1 MQLPADLR
9 AGAES
14 FAEGLPFGD
23 LKRAAALLS
32 ERYRE
37 GAPTA
42 AVKLAPAFRV
52 AAYMIA
58 RFPATYAA
66 VSRVLGEVP
75 FTPGS
80 ILDLAAGSGAAA
92 LAARALWPEAEITL
106 IESDTAF
113 AEAGRKLLSGGKWIA
128 ADLRQLTSLP
138 AADLVIASYGL
149 GELGGDHALRIGR
162 AAWDACR
169 LGTVFLE
176 PGTARGFELI
186 RKLRDFGPVIAPCP
200 CPGPCPVSG
209 GDWCHFA
216 QRVERSSLHRR
227 LKEGTLGHEDEKYSY
242 AVLARQPADRA
253 EGARVVR
260 HPRHHPGFIELRL
273 CEGGALRNQTVTRS
287 QKAQFRAAR
296 KAEWGSLLF
305 LDRQVV
311 DDAEH
316 T

>member
-9 AGAES
+9 AAAES

-32 ERYRE
+32 EHYRD

-52 AAYMIA
+52 AAYMVA

-66 VSRVLGEVP
+66 VSRVLREIP
-75 FTPGS
+75 FAPGS

-92 LAARALWPEAEITL
+92 LAARKQWPDAEITL

-113 AEAGRKLLSGGKWIA
+113 ADAGRKLLPGAHWIT
-128 ADLRQLTSLP
+128 ADLRQVASLP
-138 AADLVIASYGL
+138 PADLVIASYGL
-149 GELGGDHALRIGR
+149 GELGQDHALRIGR
-162 AAWDACR
+162 GAWDACR
-169 LGTVFLE
+169 LGAVFLE
-176 PGTARGFELI
+176 PGTVRGFDLI
-186 RKLRDFGPVIAPCP
+186 RKLRDLGPVIAPCP
-200 CPGPCPVSG
+200 RPGPCPVTA

-242 AVLARQPADRA
+242 AILAREHAGPTA
-253 EGARVVR
+253 GARVVR
-260 HPRHHPGFIELRL
+260 HPRHNPGFIELRL
-273 CEGGALRNQTVTRS
+273 CEDGALRNQTVTRS

-305 LDRQVV
+305 LDGQVI

-316 T
+316 A